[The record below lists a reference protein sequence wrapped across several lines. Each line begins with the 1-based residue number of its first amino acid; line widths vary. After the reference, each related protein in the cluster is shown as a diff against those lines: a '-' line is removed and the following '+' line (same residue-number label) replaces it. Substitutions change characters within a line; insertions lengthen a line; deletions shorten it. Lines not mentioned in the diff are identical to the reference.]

1 MAARA
6 AAERR
11 RPVGALRSSARDRRR
26 FLLFMGLPALAYVV
40 VVALWPIAQGL
51 YYSLFDYN
59 LTRPHRTFIGLENY
73 YEMAADP
80 SVRRIV
86 FNTFA
91 FTAAAVALELALG
104 FGLALLL
111 WADTLFNRVCM
122 ALILI
127 PVTITPLAVGLLFR
141 ALLEPDY
148 GLIGYWARV
157 AGLSPASGFLA
168 SEHTALITLVVIDV
182 WQWTPLL
189 ALILLAGLKT
199 LPGEVIEAARLDGA
213 SGWTYLYRIIIPMML
228 PAIQL
233 ALVMRTMDAF
243 KLYDSVLATTGGGP
257 NDATNVLMFYAAKT
271 GLEFFDIGSASAIS
285 TVMLAFV
292 GVLAVLLIWLMR
304 RSEKAPAAGLG
315 TPS

>member
-1 MAARA
+1 
-6 AAERR
+6 
-11 RPVGALRSSARDRRR
+11 
-26 FLLFMGLPALAYVV
+26 
-40 VVALWPIAQGL
+40 
-51 YYSLFDYN
+51 
-59 LTRPHRTFIGLENY
+59 
-73 YEMAADP
+73 
-80 SVRRIV
+80 
-86 FNTFA
+86 
-91 FTAAAVALELALG
+91 
-104 FGLALLL
+104 
-111 WADTLFNRVCM
+111 
-122 ALILI
+122 
-127 PVTITPLAVGLLFR
+127 
-141 ALLEPDY
+141 
-148 GLIGYWARV
+148 
-157 AGLSPASGFLA
+157 
-168 SEHTALITLVVIDV
+168 V